1 MIRFCCKTSSLKIV
15 RLTALTGLALISLTA
30 LALENGIHSYA
41 CGVVGSKGIVID
53 TDMQP
58 QFPGGIV
65 ALRDSSKDD
74 ECHDEVDQKPQFP
87 GGNEALM
94 EFLRSNVRYPDGAA
108 RKRIEGIVY
117 VQFMVYKDGKIGDI
131 QVVGPV
137 DKELDEEAVRVCKL
151 LPDFTPA
158 ILNGK
163 PVSEP
168 FILAITF
175 EILRYD
181 KPLFGQ

>member
-1 MIRFCCKTSSLKIV
+1 M
-15 RLTALTGLALISLTA
+15 
-30 LALENGIHSYA
+30 
-41 CGVVGSKGIVID
+41 D
-53 TDMQP
+53 
-58 QFPGGIV
+58 
-65 ALRDSSKDD
+65 
-74 ECHDEVDQKPQFP
+74 
-87 GGNEALM
+87 
-94 EFLRSNVRYPDGAA
+94 FLRSNVRYPDGAA

-117 VQFMVYKDGKIGDI
+117 VQFMVYEDGKIGDI

-158 ILNGK
+158 MLKGK

>member
-1 MIRFCCKTSSLKIV
+1 MIRFFWKTSSLKIV
-15 RLTALTGLALISLTA
+15 RFTVLVGFALTSLTA
-30 LALENGIHSYA
+30 LASEKGIHSYA
-41 CGVVGSKGIVID
+41 CGDAGREGVVLD
-53 TDMQP
+53 TDVQP
-58 QFPGGIV
+58 QLPGGIV
-65 ALRDSSKDD
+65 TLRESSKDD
-74 ECHDEVDQKPQFP
+74 GCHDEVDQKPQFP

-94 EFLRSNVRYPDGAA
+94 DFLRSNVRYPDGAA

-117 VQFMVYKDGKIGDI
+117 VQFMVYEDGKIGDI

-158 ILNGK
+158 MLKGK